1 MKSKIIATFMAL
13 GMVLTGFSILAM
25 AEDSQPV
32 PTATPLTNISRAL
45 TAGTVNAALEMG
57 AVDQPNGVAYSW
69 LTAQLPVLTVSMAT
83 FGWVGNPQGVPCDG
97 RGGWTAN
104 VAYGQAS
111 YDAGSPWDA
120 YTIGDAAVMI
130 YEVFNTNNTALRN
143 YTCIFEQQLVVTSTN
158 FGSTTGLAPISNPVT
173 AWASSANNTAGI
185 TIAQQVGGV
194 EVATLL
200 DGYRVY
206 KSTTGPI
213 TQSNQ
218 GVALGDAT
226 LMGGSYWQ
234 YIDPAFTTTS
244 YYAVKVKWDGGTY
257 PFAAPWYSY
266 GMSNDTLATYG
277 GAATFAPETQS
288 VLSTPAIHN
297 GNTVTE
303 SVTITATI
311 TDTEAPA
318 DIVNAAT
325 LRIDGV
331 NYTMAAVDGSFNSA
345 SEAVT
350 YTFNFPTPYATG
362 LHTYEIRGSD
372 NGDGWNATWASGSFT
387 ITDTTNSIQA
397 YTAPTPAGG
406 SNAYIGSTVY
416 VRISYEDFT
425 NYTAATA
432 QMFYRLNL
440 GAYTPLAL
448 NMVSFAWG
456 SYLVGLQ
463 ASFLVGG
470 VAGDTYTF
478 YTSVDDIGGGA
489 PVVLA
494 TRTINVV
501 ANAGNVVDPYPVYGV
516 VTLYN
521 GNAGVYTPILQPGV
535 TVSVTWWNTSL
546 PGPSHWSTITT
557 TSLAVTA
564 QYSVDI
570 GNYTNGD
577 PIFCNATAL
586 APYGNL
592 GSNATTVDI
601 SLGGRQQNI
610 ICGVPYNV
618 LITAPAP
625 LANVVVSAA
634 FPVTYRIVD
643 RFGVLAQG
651 YYSFTDGL
659 FNMRDMGVALF
670 TPPANF
676 QFNGIATGGQ
686 RTDNFIYLTPGLQTF
701 NVSEGGLADANPY
714 LTPWGANV
722 VYLKDWALLQVNVL
736 GGGFNW
742 HLHNGWN
749 LVSVPADPIGKGT
762 NALFGSFDALA
773 LCFAVS
779 NDATLKA
786 AQRNLGTNP
795 STYVNF
801 DYGMAEAGEFA
812 MGSTLGYWIF
822 TTTVLSYD
830 VNVLAL
836 NYTAGSNVVNLAL
849 GWNLLGFTHN
859 MGVTG
864 GTGWGWVAQPTAA
877 SFTNGGIS
885 AGLAVPAL
893 AKIVATWWNA
903 VPQWYNS
910 YVVTPT
916 FPGMATHNWVYDT
929 AYAYGYWVWV
939 SAPVAVTF
947 NVNY

>member
-13 GMVLTGFSILAM
+13 GMVLTAFSLLAV
-25 AEDSQPV
+25 AEEANPV
-32 PTATPLTNISRAL
+32 PTGAPEVNVSRIGPAADGTRADTGASAANGIMYTWLTSRAWSPSVTVMSCGVNSKGITMDL
-45 TAGTVNAALEMG
+45 AGTWIYNAAYTQASSDG
-57 AVDQPNGVAYSW
+57 GSIWDV
-69 LTAQLPVLTVSMAT
+69 
-83 FGWVGNPQGVPCDG
+83 WVGGES
-97 RGGWTAN
+97 T
-104 VAYGQAS
+104 
-111 YDAGSPWDA
+111 
-120 YTIGDAAVMI
+120 VMV
-130 YEVFNTNNTALRN
+130 YEVFNDQTLTGRN
-143 YTCIFEQQLVVTSTN
+143 YTMIQEATVVGTGSTNYGSIVTSPNILTPINIPVVTK
-158 FGSTTGLAPISNPVT
+158 
-173 AWASSANNTAGI
+173 WEANNTAMI
-185 TIAQQVGGV
+185 TIAPQTTGM
-194 EVATLL
+194 EVATLF
-200 DGYRVY
+200 DGYRVF

-213 TQSNQ
+213 TQTNQ
-218 GVALGDAT
+218 GVVLGDAT
-226 LMGGSYWQ
+226 LVGGVWKYT
-234 YIDPAFTTTS
+234 DVAFTANA
-244 YYAVKVKWDGGTY
+244 YYAVKVKWDGGTL
-257 PFAAPWYSY
+257 PFVSPLYSY
-266 GMSNDTLATYG
+266 GMSTDVYAAYAMAG
-277 GAATFAPETQS
+277 ATFPPETLS

-440 GAYTPLAL
+440 GAYTPVAL

-478 YTSVDDIGGGA
+478 YTSVDDIGAGA